1 MPSTPSN
8 ILLSLHRLTAVIS
21 YTEDRT
27 FHRGPIVLAYNDAYF
42 WWHERFWRMFAP
54 NSFSGT
60 PLRTAVWR
68 LLGERIGSRVF
79 DDGCAIVEKTLV
91 TIGDDCTLNAG
102 TVIQCQSLADGS
114 GCTLGIGSFVH
125 YGVIIGDCAVLAS
138 DSFLMKGEEI
148 PPRMVEETQP
158 GRYQPPRPPTQ
169 PLHTSAPITESK
181 TIRINLT

>member
-8 ILLSLHRLTAVIS
+8 ILSSLHRLTAVIS

-54 NSFSGT
+54 NS
-60 PLRTAVWR
+60 AVWR

-102 TVIQCQSLADGS
+102 TVIQCQSLADGTFKS
-114 GCTLGIGSFVH
+114 DHTTIGSDCTLGIGSFVH
-125 YGVIIGDCAVLAS
+125 YSVTIGDCAVLAS

-148 PPRMVEETQP
+148 PPRMVERKPSQADTSRRAHQP
-158 GRYQPPRPPTQ
+158 SLYTRRHQSPSPKR
-169 PLHTSAPITESK
+169 SE
-181 TIRINLT
+181 